1 MPKERNPRAKTP
13 NPRADESVSTLVAL
27 PTPEEIAELLRR
39 RPVHAVLID
48 ICSDLGIVTADPMWI
63 ELRCALVV
71 VTFNRDV
78 RQADPH
84 HQFLPAGHADDTA
97 GTAAKAGTTFGTG
110 RRGPNRATL
119 NRPHRQSKHN
129 PTGPADGGPAVSVR
143 RQ

>member
-78 RQADPH
+78 RKRIRITNFFPPDMPMIP
-84 HQFLPAGHADDTA
+84 PALLRRPAPRSA
-97 GTAAKAGTTFGTG
+97 PAAVV
-110 RRGPNRATL
+110 
-119 NRPHRQSKHN
+119 
-129 PTGPADGGPAVSVR
+129 PTGPP
-143 RQ
+143 